1 MAVRS
6 RDNALD
12 HVVVVVFENRSLDN
26 VLGRL
31 YGPEDGKTFEGVL
44 GKDLTNP
51 IPGWA
56 EHGADRKVVPYT
68 VATDMDSPNPD
79 TGEEYP
85 HTNTQL
91 FGIQDEHNRFKLGA
105 DITAPYNAPAP
116 GQAPTMDG
124 YVADYISCF
133 TAEMGRQPTYEE
145 YSQVMTGFTP
155 EQIPVLSGLAR
166 GFGVFDHWFC
176 EVPSQTLP
184 NRSFW
189 TAATSSGFSVNAP
202 VKNFVRNNDAE
213 TIFNRLDD
221 HGKTWKVYIAEPM
234 RLSGTGLTHFPR
246 LKDKFATHFVP
257 FAQFEADAA
266 SGDLPDFSFIEPAL
280 GVGHNDY
287 HPACGRAM
295 GHGIAVQSLDPP
307 SSILGGEAFLSR
319 LYNAYRAMQ
328 SPTGSNVW
336 NTALLIGWDEPGGT
350 YDHVP
355 PPSVPS
361 PDPAGPAGQHG
372 FTFDR
377 SGYRVPAVIVS
388 PWVAEGEVLNA
399 EYRHTSLIATL
410 RERWG
415 LGDPFTARD
424 AAARTFSDVF
434 TLEAPRD
441 PATWPAPDPRP
452 VPQFMEDAAA
462 LGKSLSALGRT
473 LYQGIREYADQNH
486 VKIEGLPTDPDADV
500 PPEVALSVLRNFLA
514 TLFPLL
520 HPSPPAVPPQ
530 QSKLSARQP

>member
-1 MAVRS
+1 MAADQS

-12 HVVVVVFENRSLDN
+12 HVVVVLFENRSLDN

-31 YGPEDGKTFEGVL
+31 YGPGDGKTFDGVL
-44 GKDLTNP
+44 GKDLSNP
-51 IPGWA
+51 IPEWA
-56 EHGADRKVVPYT
+56 EDGADRKVVPYA

-79 TGEEYP
+79 SGEEYP

-91 FGIQDEHNRFKLGA
+91 FGIQNEQNRFKLGEE
-105 DITAPYNAPAP
+105 ITAPYNAPAP
-116 GQAPTMDG
+116 GQVPTMDG
-124 YVADYISCF
+124 YVTDYISCF

-145 YSQVMTGFTP
+145 YAQIMTGFTP
-155 EQIPVLSGLAR
+155 EQVPVLSGLAR

-202 VKNFVRNNDAE
+202 VTNFVQKNTAE
-213 TIFNRLDD
+213 TIFNRLED

-234 RLSGTGLTHFPR
+234 RISGTGLVHFSR
-246 LKDKFATHFVP
+246 LKDRFATHFVP

-266 SGDLPDFSFIEPAL
+266 AGDLPDFSFIEPSL

-295 GHGIAVQSLDPP
+295 GHGMAIQSIDPP

-319 LYNAYRAMQ
+319 IYHAYKAMQ
-328 SPTGSNVW
+328 SPTGTNVW

-355 PPSVPS
+355 PPSVPP
-361 PDPAGPAGQHG
+361 PDPSAPAGQHG

-377 SGYRVPAVIVS
+377 SGYRVPAIIVS
-388 PWVAEGEVLNA
+388 PWVAEGEVFNT
-399 EYRHTSLIATL
+399 EHRHTSLIATL
-410 RERWG
+410 REQWG

-424 AAARTFSDVF
+424 AAAPTFSHVF
-434 TLEAPRD
+434 TLDTPRD
-441 PATWPAPDPRP
+441 PATWPVPEPRP
-452 VPQFMEDAAA
+452 VPAFMEDPAA
-462 LGKSLSALGRT
+462 LGASLSTLGKT
-473 LYQGIREYADQNH
+473 LAQGIREYADQNH
-486 VKIEGLPTDPDADV
+486 IEIEGLPKDPKEDV
-500 PPEVALSVLRNFLA
+500 PPEQLLNVLRNFFA
-514 TLFPLL
+514 TIFPLL
-520 HPSPPAVPPQ
+520 APGRSGPGHRDLTRV
-530 QSKLSARQP
+530 

>member
-1 MAVRS
+1 MAGPS

-12 HVVVVVFENRSLDN
+12 HVVVVLFENRSLDN

-31 YGPEDGKTFEGVL
+31 YGPGDGKTFEGVL
-44 GKDLTNP
+44 GKDLSNP
-51 IPGWA
+51 IPDWA
-56 EHGADRKVVPYT
+56 EHGAERKVVPYT

-79 TGEEYP
+79 SGEEYP

-91 FGIQDEHNRFKLGA
+91 FNIQNEQNRFKLGA

-116 GQAPTMDG
+116 GQVPTMDG
-124 YVADYISCF
+124 YVTDYISCW

-145 YSQVMTGFTP
+145 YSQIMTGFTP
-155 EQIPVLSGLAR
+155 EQVPVLNGLAR

-189 TAATSSGFSVNAP
+189 TAATSSGFSVNGP
-202 VKNFVRNNDAE
+202 VGNFVQKNTAE

-234 RLSGTGLTHFPR
+234 RLSGTGLIHFSR
-246 LKDKFATHFVP
+246 LKDRFATHFVP

-266 SGDLPDFSFIEPAL
+266 NGDLPDFSFVEPSL
-280 GVGHNDY
+280 GIGHNDY

-295 GHGIAVQSLDPP
+295 GHGMAIQSIDPP

-319 LYNAYRAMQ
+319 LYNAYKAMQ

-355 PPSVPS
+355 PPSVPP
-361 PDPAGPAGQHG
+361 PDPSAPAGQHG

-377 SGYRVPAVIVS
+377 SGYRVPAIIVS
-388 PWVAEGEVLNA
+388 PWVAEGEVFN
-399 EYRHTSLIATL
+399 EEHRHTSLIATL
-410 RERWG
+410 REQWG

-424 AAARTFSDVF
+424 AAARTFSHVF
-434 TLEAPRD
+434 TLDTPRD
-441 PATWPAPDPRP
+441 PATWPAPQHRP
-452 VPQFMEDAAA
+452 VPAFMEDPAA
-462 LGKSLSALGRT
+462 LGTSLSTLGKT
-473 LYQGIREYADQNH
+473 LAQGIREYAAQNN
-486 VKIEGLPTDPDADV
+486 VEVEGLPKDPKDDV
-500 PPEVALSVLRNFLA
+500 PPEQLLTVLRNFLA
-514 TLFPLL
+514 TIFPLL
-520 HPSPPAVPPQ
+520 APAAPGRAPRPDTEV
-530 QSKLSARQP
+530 R